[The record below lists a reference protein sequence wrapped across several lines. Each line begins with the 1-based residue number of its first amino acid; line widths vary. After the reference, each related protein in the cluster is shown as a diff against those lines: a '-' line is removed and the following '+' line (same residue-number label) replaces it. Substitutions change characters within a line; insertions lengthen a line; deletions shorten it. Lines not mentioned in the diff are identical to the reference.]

1 MPFHSIL
8 VVDPNPESAR
18 QICGTLGALGY
29 RVQTAGTSAAAVDR
43 ATRGN
48 FDVSIVSEAL
58 PDGDG
63 AALFHRLTPL
73 QRGMKGVLL
82 AGAGNLNS
90 VWKAVSAG
98 MSRVLTRPV
107 DFDQLLPLVES
118 GMIAPSASPG
128 PESPMNT
135 YDEFS
140 IAELTSEDIRY
151 TLSREEL
158 VSVIRSV
165 DYPFAG
171 KDRLQ
176 FFDRDTL
183 ERVAHLVRRWCQ
195 SRCCVVQ
202 S

>member
-8 VVDPNPESAR
+8 VVDNNPDSAR
-18 QICGTLGALGY
+18 QISTTLGALGY
-29 RVQTAGTSAAAVDR
+29 HVQVAGSGEAAVNQACR
-43 ATRGN
+43 KN
-48 FDVSIVSEAL
+48 FDVTIVSESL

-63 AALFHRLTPL
+63 ASVFGRMTPL

-82 AGAGNLNS
+82 VASGNLNS

-98 MSRVLTRPV
+98 MSRVVTRPV
-107 DFDQLLPLVES
+107 DFDQLLPVVES
-118 GMIAPSASPG
+118 GTIHKTASTG

-135 YDEFS
+135 FDEYS
-140 IAELTSEDIRY
+140 ISELTSEDIRY
-151 TLSREEL
+151 NLSREEL
-158 VSVIRSV
+158 VSVICSV

-195 SRCCVVQ
+195 ARCCAVHV
-202 S
+202 